1 MKRCCICGIVKDLNE
16 FNKNR
21 TKKDG
26 VQVQC
31 RDCGKEKSKEYY
43 KGNQKSHSEVC
54 TRRGAL
60 IRLRN
65 KERIVK
71 YLLVHPCV
79 DCGETDIIVLD
90 FDHVRGKKFK
100 NVSQLVSGGYSW
112 ETIMEEIRKCE
123 VRCANDHRRITEKRR
138 LSNAG
143 VSGSIS
149 RF

>member
-1 MKRCCICGIVKDLNE
+1 MKRCCICGIIKDFE
-16 FNKNR
+16 SFNKNATR
-21 TKKDG
+21 KDG
-26 VQVQC
+26 FQVQC
-31 RDCGKEKSKEYY
+31 RDCGKETSKQYHKENKAAHTKVCARRSKEVR
-43 KGNQKSHSEVC
+43 Q
-54 TRRGAL
+54 
-60 IRLRN
+60 RN
-65 KERIVK
+65 KEQVVK

-79 DCGETDIIVLD
+79 DCGESDLVVLD

-100 NVSQLVSGGYSW
+100 NVSVMVNQGYSW
-112 ETIMEEIRKCE
+112 SAILAEIKKCD